1 MRAMKRFGCMKSH
14 KSYMYL
20 LSTLL
25 YARTSSG
32 YKGYHE
38 HRPLSLREPEKEFEV
53 VTLLDHCYREQCRVG
68 KIV

>member
-1 MRAMKRFGCMKSH
+1 MRAMKRFACMKSH

-25 YARTSSG
+25 YARTYSG

-53 VTLLDHCYREQCRVG
+53 VTLLDHCYREHVE
-68 KIV
+68 